1 VSNLSKIIAR
11 NRRNDRIFRLFAL
24 AILSLTILVLGMLLT
39 QMISDGWSR
48 IDLNFVTTFPSRF
61 AERAGIVSAIVGS
74 VYVLLVTA
82 VTAIP
87 LGIAAA
93 IYLEEY
99 APKNR
104 WTTLIELNINNLAGV
119 PSIVY
124 GLLALGILVR
134 QINLGS
140 SIGAAGITL
149 ALLIL
154 PIIIVTSRE
163 AIRAVPLTMREAALA
178 CGATKWQTTK
188 DHVVPYA
195 SGGILTGIIIA
206 LSRAVG
212 ETAPLITIGALS
224 YIAFLPPSPVTREA
238 PFISFEWLS
247 SGFTVLPIQMFNW
260 VSRPQPEFHTNAA
273 AAGVILMLVAMSMN
287 ACAVILRNH
296 FRRKYH
302 W

>member
-1 VSNLSKIIAR
+1 VRDLTKAIAR
-11 NRRNDRIFRLFAL
+11 NRRKDRIFRTFAL
-24 AILSLTILVLGMLLT
+24 FLLLLTLVVLGLLLA
-39 QMISDGWSR
+39 QMIMDGWKR
-48 IDLNFVTTFPSRF
+48 IDTSFITSFPSRF
-61 AERAGIVSAIVGS
+61 AERAGVVSAIVGS
-74 VYVLLVTA
+74 IYVLFVTA
-82 VTAIP
+82 LSAIP

-124 GLLALGILVR
+124 GLLALGVLVR
-134 QINLGS
+134 QFHLGS
-140 SIGAAGITL
+140 SISAAGITL

-163 AIRAVPLTMREAALA
+163 AIRAVPVTMREAALA

-224 YIAFLPPSPVTREA
+224 YIAFLPASPVTTEA
-238 PFISFEWLS
+238 PFVNFEWLS

-260 VSRPQPEFHTNAA
+260 VSRPQPEFHVNAA
-273 AAGVILMLVAMSMN
+273 AAGVILMVVAMTMN
-287 ACAVILRNH
+287 ACAVVLRNH